1 MIVNS
6 ANSASIATMTSS
18 IIKYR
23 QLIYD
28 LVKRE
33 VLGRYRGSL
42 AGVAWSFVTPLLMLA
57 IYTFF
62 FSVVFKSRWGAGPTV
77 GRADFAIILFAGLIV
92 NALFSECLSR
102 APLLI
107 TSNVNYVKKVVF
119 PLEVLPCIALGSALF
134 QMFVSFVVL
143 MVVQLLLGKHLS
155 WMVIFLPVII
165 FPLTLVA
172 LGVSWFLSALGV
184 YIRDISQIIT
194 VLLSVLL
201 FVSPVFYPLSAISGI
216 FRDIVICNPITLI
229 IEETRAVLIYGN
241 MPNWHYLLIY
251 TLFAVTI
258 AWAGFYFFQK
268 TRKGFADV
276 L

>member
-1 MIVNS
+1 MIVNE
-6 ANSASIATMTSS
+6 ANNASLVNMATSV
-18 IIKYR
+18 IRYR

-33 VLGRYRGSL
+33 VLGRYRGSI
-42 AGVAWSFVTPLLMLA
+42 AGVAWSFVTPLLML
-57 IYTFF
+57 IVYTFF
-62 FSVVFKSRWGAGPTV
+62 FSVVFKSRWGSGPTT
-77 GRADFAIILFAGLIV
+77 GHADFAIILFAGLII
-92 NALFSECLSR
+92 NTLFSECMSR

-107 TSNVNYVKKVVF
+107 TGNVNYVKKIVF
-119 PLEVLPCIALGSALF
+119 PLEILPCVALGSALF
-134 QMFVSFVVL
+134 QMLISIVVL
-143 MVVQLLLGKHLS
+143 MGVQLLLGKHLS
-155 WMVIFLPVII
+155 WLVILLPVII

-184 YIRDISQIIT
+184 YIRDVSQIIT

-201 FVSPVFYPLSAISGI
+201 FVSPVFYPLSSISGL
-216 FRDIVICNPITLI
+216 FRMVVLCNPITLI
-229 IEETRAVLIYGN
+229 IEDARSVLIYGT
-241 MPNWHYLLIY
+241 MPNWYYLLIY
-251 TLFAVTI
+251 TAIAVMI